1 MTGSTPDGVARAV
14 LVLNGP
20 NLGRL
25 GTREPAI
32 YGTTTYAELAAL
44 CVAGGRELGLDVD
57 VRQSD
62 SEAELIGWLHEA
74 ADAHLPV
81 VLNAGALT
89 HTSVAL
95 ADAAAMRTADLI
107 EVHISNVHA
116 REAFRHHSY
125 VSAVASGV
133 IVGLGVQGYVLA
145 LAFLASAGDNT
156 DPDAGHSADDS
167 GAATAVGTG
176 SN

>member
-1 MTGSTPDGVARAV
+1 MTDPDPAPRRV

-25 GTREPAI
+25 GTREPAV
-32 YGTTTYAELAAL
+32 YGSTSYAELAAL
-44 CVAGGRELGLDVD
+44 CVVAGSELGLAVE

-62 SEAELIGWLHEA
+62 SESELIGWVHEA
-74 ADAHLPV
+74 TDETVDV

-95 ADAAAMRTADLI
+95 RDAVAARTAEVI
-107 EVHISNVHA
+107 EVHLSNVHA
-116 REAFRHHSY
+116 REEFRHHSY
-125 VSAVASGV
+125 LSAVSTGV

-145 LAFLASAGDNT
+145 LSWLAGRPARHGL
-156 DPDAGHSADDS
+156 A
-167 GAATAVGTG
+167 
-176 SN
+176 

>member
-1 MTGSTPDGVARAV
+1 LTSRQV

-32 YGTTTYAELAAL
+32 YGNTTHDELVAL
-44 CVAGGRELGLDVD
+44 CVGAGRELGLDVE
-57 VRQSD
+57 VRQTD
-62 SEAELIGWLHEA
+62 SEAELLGWVHQA
-74 ADAHLPV
+74 ADDATPI

-95 ADAAAMRTADLI
+95 RDACAARTAELV

-116 REAFRHHSY
+116 REEFRHHSY
-125 VSAVASGV
+125 LSAVASGV
-133 IVGLGVQGYVLA
+133 IVGLGVEGYVLA
-145 LAFLASAGDNT
+145 LSWLASTLDREGR
-156 DPDAGHSADDS
+156 
-167 GAATAVGTG
+167 
-176 SN
+176 